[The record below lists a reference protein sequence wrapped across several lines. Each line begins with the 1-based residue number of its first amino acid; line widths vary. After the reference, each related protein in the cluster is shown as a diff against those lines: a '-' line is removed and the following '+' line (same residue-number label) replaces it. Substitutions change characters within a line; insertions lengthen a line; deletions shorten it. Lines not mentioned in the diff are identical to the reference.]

1 MVQKTKSLI
10 DKNMNYIILLAVL
23 SMLGIN
29 IPGLTP
35 EKETVKGVKV
45 EEVKDLQKGCYD
57 RIELSEDTQKEKNRH
72 LNRRIDDAQDET
84 RELKRD
90 LIERVENLTDLQKE
104 TLNRVK
110 RLENYNTNLTTADN
124 EKIRN

>member
-1 MVQKTKSLI
+1 MVQKTKSLL

-35 EKETVKGVKV
+35 EKETTKGVKV
-45 EEVKDLQKGCYD
+45 EEVKELQRNCYD
-57 RIELSEDTQKEKNRH
+57 RIELTEETQRDKNRELH
-72 LNRRIDDAQDET
+72 RRVDNVQDDT
-84 RELKRD
+84 RDLKRD

-110 RLENYNTNLTTADN
+110 RLENYNANLTTENN
-124 EKIRN
+124 EETGN